1 MPSDWSSTRALET
14 TTGLEILPP
23 PTFSYASD
31 EVSRISQKIIRGV
44 EKVTGQPRI
53 RRMYEAYTRLGRP
66 PELFWEDAIAALKL
80 QVEIVRGSIQ
90 ALAPA
95 GPQIVI
101 ANHPY
106 GVIDGIIICHL
117 VSQVR
122 TDYKVMTHSILYQ
135 APEVRR
141 HIIPIDFSG
150 SEEALAHNLRSRRE
164 AHRILA
170 EGGVVIVFPAGGV
183 ATARTLAGPAL
194 DKPWGT
200 FTAQLALRSSAD
212 VLPVHFSGQNSRL
225 YQLASQINLT
235 FKLSLLFHEVRNKI
249 GRRFP
254 VAIGQPVPNSL
265 IQAIGDLRAITD
277 YLHAATFRLKPAA

>member
-1 MPSDWSSTRALET
+1 MET

-44 EKVTGQPRI
+44 EKITGQPRI
-53 RRMYEAYTRLGRP
+53 RRMYEDYTKLGRP
-66 PELFWEDAIAALKL
+66 PELFWADAIAALEL

-90 ALAPA
+90 ALAPT

-101 ANHPY
+101 ANHPF
-106 GVIDGIIICHL
+106 GVIDGIIICQL

-122 TDYKVMTHSILYQ
+122 SDYKVMTHSILYQ

-150 SEEALAHNLRSRRE
+150 SEEALARNLRSRRE
-164 AHRILA
+164 AHRVLA

-212 VLPVHFSGQNSRL
+212 ILPVHFSGQNSRL
-225 YQLASQINLT
+225 YQLASRINLT
-235 FKLSLLFHEVRNKI
+235 FKLSLLFHEVCNKI

-265 IQAIGDLRAITD
+265 IQAIGDLRAIAD
-277 YLHAATFRLKPAA
+277 YLNAATFRLKPAA

>member
-1 MPSDWSSTRALET
+1 MQT

-31 EVSRISQKIIRGV
+31 EVSRLSQKFIRGV
-44 EKVTGQPRI
+44 EKISGQPRI
-53 RRMYEAYTRLGRP
+53 RRIYEDYTKRGRP
-66 PELFWEDAIAALKL
+66 PELFWADAIEALRL
-80 QVEIVRGSIQ
+80 RVAVTRGSIR
-90 ALAPA
+90 ALASS

-101 ANHPY
+101 ANHPF
-106 GVIDGIIICHL
+106 GVIDGIIICQL

-122 TDYKVMTHSILYQ
+122 GDYKVMTHSILYQ

-150 SEEALAHNLRSRRE
+150 SEGALAHNLRSRRE
-164 AHRILA
+164 AHRTLA
-170 EGGVVIVFPAGGV
+170 DGGVLIVFPAGAV
-183 ATARTLAGPAL
+183 ATAKSLRGPAI

-200 FTAQLALRSSAD
+200 FTAQLALRSNAD

-225 YQLASQINLT
+225 YQLASQVNLT
-235 FKLSLLFHEVRNKI
+235 LKLSLLFHEVKNKM

-254 VAIGQPVPNSL
+254 VAIGEPIPNGL
-265 IQAIGDLRAITD
+265 IRAIGDLPAITD
-277 YLHAATFRLKPAA
+277 YLKAATFRLKPAAD

>member
-1 MPSDWSSTRALET
+1 MET

-31 EVSRISQKIIRGV
+31 EVSRLSQKIIRGI

-53 RRMYEAYTRLGRP
+53 RRIYENYTRLGRP
-66 PELFWEDAIAALKL
+66 PELFWSDAIAALRL
-80 QVEIVRGSIQ
+80 RVEVTRGTIR
-90 ALAPA
+90 ALATS

-101 ANHPY
+101 ANHPF

-122 TDYKVMTHSILYQ
+122 SDYKVLTHSILYQ
-135 APEVRR
+135 APQVRR

-150 SEEALAHNLRSRRE
+150 SEEALAHNLHSRRE
-164 AHRILA
+164 AHRMLA
-170 EGGVVIVFPAGGV
+170 DGGVVIIFPAGGV
-183 ATARTLAGPAL
+183 ATAKSLRGPAI

-200 FTAQLALRSSAD
+200 FTAQLALRSNAD

-225 YQLASQINLT
+225 YQLASQVNLT
-235 FKLSLLFHEVRNKI
+235 LKLSLLFHEVRNKM

-254 VAIGQPVPNSL
+254 VAIGNPVPNSL
-265 IQAIGDLRAITD
+265 IRAIGDLPAITD
-277 YLHAATFRLKPAA
+277 YLNAATFRLKPSAN

>member
-1 MPSDWSSTRALET
+1 MET

-31 EVSRISQKIIRGV
+31 EVSRISQKFIRGV
-44 EKVTGQPRI
+44 EKITGQPRI
-53 RRMYEAYTRLGRP
+53 RRMYEEYTRRSRP

-90 ALAPA
+90 ALAPT

-122 TDYKVMTHSILYQ
+122 KDYKVMTHSILYQ
-135 APEVRR
+135 APEVRS

-164 AHRILA
+164 AHRTLA
-170 EGGVVIVFPAGGV
+170 DGGVVIVFPAGGV

-225 YQLASQINLT
+225 YQLASQVNLT

-249 GRRFP
+249 GRHFP

-277 YLHAATFRLKPAA
+277 DLNAATFRLKPAA

>member
-1 MPSDWSSTRALET
+1 MQT

-31 EVSRISQKIIRGV
+31 EVSRLSQKIIRGI

-53 RRMYEAYTRLGRP
+53 RRIYENYTKLGRP
-66 PELFWEDAIAALKL
+66 PEMFWADAIAALRL
-80 QVEIVRGSIQ
+80 RVEVTRGSIR
-90 ALAPA
+90 ALAPG

-101 ANHPY
+101 ANHPF
-106 GVIDGIIICHL
+106 GVIDGIIICQL

-122 TDYKVMTHSILYQ
+122 GDYKVMTHSILYQ

-150 SEEALAHNLRSRRE
+150 SEGALAHNLRSRRD
-164 AHRILA
+164 AHRTLA
-170 EGGVVIVFPAGGV
+170 DGGVVIVFPAGGV
-183 ATARTLAGPAL
+183 ATAKTLRGPAI
-194 DKPWGT
+194 DRPWGT
-200 FTAQLALRSSAD
+200 FTAQLALRSNAD

-225 YQLASQINLT
+225 YQLASQVNLT
-235 FKLSLLFHEVRNKI
+235 LKLSLLFHEVKNKM

-254 VAIGQPVPNSL
+254 VANGEPIPNSL
-265 IQAIGDLRAITD
+265 IRAIGDLPAITD
-277 YLHAATFRLKPAA
+277 YLKAATFRLKPSAN

>member
-1 MPSDWSSTRALET
+1 MET
-14 TTGLEILPP
+14 TAGLEILPP

-31 EVSRISQKIIRGV
+31 EVSRISQKFIRGV
-44 EKVTGQPRI
+44 EKITGQPRI
-53 RRMYEAYTRLGRP
+53 RRMYEEYTRRGRP
-66 PELFWEDAIAALKL
+66 PELFWEDAIAALEL
-80 QVEIVRGSIQ
+80 RVEIVRGSIQ
-90 ALAPA
+90 ALAST

-122 TDYKVMTHSILYQ
+122 KDYKVMTHSILYQ
-135 APEVRR
+135 APEVRS

-170 EGGVVIVFPAGGV
+170 DGGVVIVFPAGGV

-265 IQAIGDLRAITD
+265 VQAIGDLRAITD
-277 YLHAATFRLKPAA
+277 YLNAATFRLKPVA

>member
-1 MPSDWSSTRALET
+1 MET

-31 EVSRISQKIIRGV
+31 EVSRLSQKIIRGI

-53 RRMYEAYTRLGRP
+53 RRIYENYTRLGRP
-66 PELFWEDAIAALKL
+66 PELFWSDAIAALRL
-80 QVEIVRGSIQ
+80 RVEVTRGSIR
-90 ALAPA
+90 ALATS

-101 ANHPY
+101 ANHPF

-122 TDYKVMTHSILYQ
+122 SDYKVVTHSILYQ

-150 SEEALAHNLRSRRE
+150 SEEALAHNLHSRRE
-164 AHRILA
+164 AHRMLA
-170 EGGVVIVFPAGGV
+170 DGGVVIIFPAGGV
-183 ATARTLAGPAL
+183 ATAKSLRGPAI

-200 FTAQLALRSSAD
+200 FTAQLALRSNAD

-225 YQLASQINLT
+225 YQLASQVNLT
-235 FKLSLLFHEVRNKI
+235 LKLSLLFHEVRNKM

-254 VAIGQPVPNSL
+254 VAIGNPVPNSL
-265 IQAIGDLRAITD
+265 IRAIGDLPAITD
-277 YLHAATFRLKPAA
+277 YLNAATFRLKPSAN

>member
-1 MPSDWSSTRALET
+1 MET

-31 EVSRISQKIIRGV
+31 EVSRLSQKIIRGI

-53 RRMYEAYTRLGRP
+53 RQMYEDYTRRGRP
-66 PELFWEDAIAALKL
+66 PELFWSDAITALRL
-80 QVEIVRGSIQ
+80 RVEVTRGSIRS
-90 ALAPA
+90 LAPS

-101 ANHPY
+101 ANHPF
-106 GVIDGIIICHL
+106 GVIDGIIICQL

-122 TDYKVMTHSILYQ
+122 SDYKVMTHSILYQ
-135 APEVRR
+135 APEVRQ

-150 SEEALAHNLRSRRE
+150 SEEALAHNLRSRRQ
-164 AHRILA
+164 AHRTLA
-170 EGGVVIVFPAGGV
+170 DGGVLIVFPAGAV
-183 ATARTLAGPAL
+183 ATAKSLRGPAI

-200 FTAQLALRSSAD
+200 FTAQLALRSAAD

-225 YQLASQINLT
+225 YQLASQVNLT
-235 FKLSLLFHEVRNKI
+235 LKLSLLFHEVRNKM

-254 VAIGQPVPNSL
+254 VAIGEPIPNSL
-265 IQAIGDLRAITD
+265 MRAIGDLPAITD
-277 YLHAATFRLKPAA
+277 YLKAATFRLKPTAN

>member
-1 MPSDWSSTRALET
+1 
-14 TTGLEILPP
+14 
-23 PTFSYASD
+23 
-31 EVSRISQKIIRGV
+31 
-44 EKVTGQPRI
+44 
-53 RRMYEAYTRLGRP
+53 MYEEYTRLARP

-80 QVEIVRGSIQ
+80 EVEIVRGSIRS
-90 ALAPA
+90 LAPT

-106 GVIDGIIICHL
+106 GVIDGIIICQL
-117 VSQVR
+117 VAQVR
-122 TDYKVMTHSILYQ
+122 SDYKVMTHSILYQ
-135 APEVRR
+135 APEVRS

-164 AHRILA
+164 AHRTLA
-170 EGGVVIVFPAGGV
+170 DGGVVIVFPAGGV

-200 FTAQLALRSSAD
+200 FTAQLALRSSAH

-277 YLHAATFRLKPAA
+277 YLNAATFRLKPAAT

>member
-1 MPSDWSSTRALET
+1 MET

-31 EVSRISQKIIRGV
+31 EVSRFSQKFIRGV
-44 EKVTGQPRI
+44 EKLTGQPRI
-53 RRMYEAYTRLGRP
+53 RRLYENYTKLGRP
-66 PELFWEDAIAALKL
+66 PELFWDDAIHALRL
-80 QVEIVRGSIQ
+80 QVEVIRGSIR

-101 ANHPY
+101 ANHPF

-117 VSQVR
+117 VSQAR
-122 TDYKVMTHSILYQ
+122 SDYKVMTHSILYQ
-135 APEVRR
+135 APEVRS

-164 AHRILA
+164 AHRTLA
-170 EGGVVIVFPAGGV
+170 KGGVVIVFPAGGV
-183 ATARTLAGPAL
+183 ATARSLRGPAL

-277 YLHAATFRLKPAA
+277 YLNAATFRLKPAA

>member
-1 MPSDWSSTRALET
+1 MET
-14 TTGLEILPP
+14 ATGLEILPP

-31 EVSRISQKIIRGV
+31 EVSRVSQKIIRGV
-44 EKVTGQPRI
+44 EKITGQPRI
-53 RRMYEAYTRLGRP
+53 RRMYEDYTRLGRP

-80 QVEIVRGSIQ
+80 RVEIVRGSIQ
-90 ALAPA
+90 ALAPT

-106 GVIDGIIICHL
+106 GVIDGIMICHL

-122 TDYKVMTHSILYQ
+122 SDYKVMTHSILYQ
-135 APEVRR
+135 APEVRS

-170 EGGVVIVFPAGGV
+170 DGGVVIVFPAGGV

-212 VLPVHFSGQNSRL
+212 ILPVHFSGQNSRL

-277 YLHAATFRLKPAA
+277 YLNAATFRLKPAA

>member
-1 MPSDWSSTRALET
+1 MET

-31 EVSRISQKIIRGV
+31 EVSRISQKFIRGV
-44 EKVTGQPRI
+44 EKITGQPRI
-53 RRMYEAYTRLGRP
+53 RRMYEDYTRLGRP

-80 QVEIVRGSIQ
+80 QVEIVRGSIH
-90 ALAPA
+90 ALAPT

-106 GVIDGIIICHL
+106 GVVDGIIICQL
-117 VSQVR
+117 VSRVR
-122 TDYKVMTHSILYQ
+122 KDYKVMTHSILYQ

-170 EGGVVIVFPAGGV
+170 DGGVVIVFPAGGV
-183 ATARTLAGPAL
+183 ATARTLSGPAL

-277 YLHAATFRLKPAA
+277 YLNAATFRLKPAV